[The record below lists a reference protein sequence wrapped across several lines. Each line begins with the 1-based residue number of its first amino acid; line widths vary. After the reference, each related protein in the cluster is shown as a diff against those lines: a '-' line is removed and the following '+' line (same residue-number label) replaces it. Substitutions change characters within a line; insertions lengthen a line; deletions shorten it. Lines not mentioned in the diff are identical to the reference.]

1 MNTQRKSFSYT
12 KNKKETINDNS
23 EEEQIKQII
32 KEINKD
38 YKKNLFFEYKSP
50 QKIRKINRNR
60 SVLSSAKQRTHNRK
74 ISFVKENR
82 ENSLSFKLKD
92 KITKETLI
100 LELRQELKYHIKFN
114 TIYNSLLKRII
125 QLKDIVRENKDKL
138 QENTDLLK
146 DTFLD
151 RFNIIDNYEKT
162 IGLLDE
168 EKKDI
173 NKTNKE
179 IIRMRQTTKEKLNKE
194 FIDIQE
200 RNAKQR
206 EKIETLQYKIN
217 ELEYRKSHLQEEL
230 QKQLEK
236 DEKKYEQHLKL
247 YKSLYK
253 KYEYFLEE
261 YNTFLKC
268 GDEITKIDVKLFD
281 DTNAKNALIE
291 ENLEVELNEKLIKK
305 SYLLDNINNLKLQI
319 KIIEDK
325 QKDEK
330 LLEEKKEQAYKLV
343 GLNRNR
349 ATKNKNIKNRW
360 KKGVFQKSLSQN
372 DIFSKNN

>member
-261 YNTFLKC
+261 YNTYLKC

-325 QKDEK
+325 QKEEK

-349 ATKNKNIKNRW
+349 VTKNKNIKNRW